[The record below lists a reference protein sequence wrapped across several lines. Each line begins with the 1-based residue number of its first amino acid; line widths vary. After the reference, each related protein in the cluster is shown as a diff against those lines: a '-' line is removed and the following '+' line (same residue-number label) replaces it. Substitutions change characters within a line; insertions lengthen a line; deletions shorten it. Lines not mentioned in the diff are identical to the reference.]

1 VDHRVRAVVTE
12 VYVSADVLNLD
23 KYAGQ
28 VIAQAVVCVPKVVEQ
43 DNHGV
48 QQVQQDVVALQVTT
62 GVILHTM
69 VIVVLFVTNVQ
80 VHGLQMRMAEM
91 LTEAGTSVVLHIG
104 IVIQTVTVQL
114 LHTLLLLQ
122 AFIPSAAALFLI
134 QWTQTTDIQSGQV
147 WH

>member
-23 KYAGQ
+23 RYAGQ